1 MLSVETISSQCA
13 QLTQLEEQNERVDVD
28 QVVQTNSDEEMDYL
42 EEEPLSSPVYHT
54 DTDYETETEIETE
67 SEDDTEI
74 DDEKPHVIE

>member
-1 MLSVETISSQCA
+1 
-13 QLTQLEEQNERVDVD
+13 
-28 QVVQTNSDEEMDYL
+28 MDYL